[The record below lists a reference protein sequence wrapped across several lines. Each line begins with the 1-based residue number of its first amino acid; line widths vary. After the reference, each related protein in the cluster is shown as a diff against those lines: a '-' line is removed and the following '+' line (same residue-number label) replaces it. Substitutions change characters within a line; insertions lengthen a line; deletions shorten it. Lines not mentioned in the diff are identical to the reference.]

1 MPATPVDETPVDTVT
16 EVPVAV
22 VGAGPAGLMLA
33 HLLGRAGVP
42 SVAVDLRTRR
52 EIETTHRA
60 GILEADV
67 ARDLVETGV
76 GDRILREGHEHT
88 GTELRVAGRPHRIDF
103 RELAGASVWLYP
115 QTEVFKDLADA
126 RERDGGTV
134 HFGVR
139 DTEVL
144 DVGTTAPRVRFTAA
158 DGTRHELR
166 ARYVVGADGS
176 RSTCRD
182 LVPERHR
189 TRHGAEYPFAWFGVM
204 AQAPS
209 SAAELVYAHSAHG
222 FALISQRTEAVQRM
236 YFQCAPDERVEDW
249 PDERIWATLQG
260 RVAGEDGFQL
270 TEGPILE
277 RTVLRFRSFV
287 QEPMRWGS
295 LLLAGD
301 AAHTV
306 PPTGAR
312 GLNLALHD
320 VKVLAGVLVRALG
333 PEGEPALD
341 DYQPTALR
349 RVWRAQHFSSWM
361 TRLLHTPPGA
371 TPFELRRQLG
381 ELDCVVGTR
390 AGRAYLAEQYTGWP
404 SADR

>member
-1 MPATPVDETPVDTVT
+1 MPESVVDPVDTVT

-33 HLLGRAGVP
+33 HRLGRAGVDA
-42 SVAVDLRTRR
+42 VALDLRTRE
-52 EIETTHRA
+52 EIATTHRA
-60 GILEADV
+60 GILEADA

-76 GDRILREGHEHT
+76 GDRILREGHEHG
-88 GTELRVAGRPHRIDF
+88 GTELRFGGRAHRIDF
-103 RELAGASVWLYP
+103 RELVGASVWLYP
-115 QTEVFKDLADA
+115 QTEVFTDLADA

-139 DTEVL
+139 GTEVL
-144 DVGTTAPRVRFTAA
+144 DVGTDRPRVRFTAA

-176 RSTCRD
+176 RSTCRG
-182 LVPERHR
+182 LVPEALR
-189 TRHGAEYPFAWFGVM
+189 TRYGTEYPFAWFGVLVR
-204 AQAPS
+204 APA
-209 SAAELVYAHSAHG
+209 SAPELVYAHSEHG
-222 FALISQRTEAVQRM
+222 FALISRRTESVQRM
-236 YFQCAPDERVEDW
+236 YFQCDPDERTEDW
-249 PDERIWATLQG
+249 PDGRIWETLQA
-260 RVAGEDGFQL
+260 RVAGEDGFRL
-270 TEGPILE
+270 VEGPVLE
-277 RTVLRFRSFV
+277 RSVLRFRSFV

-320 VKVLAGVLVRALG
+320 VKVLAGVLLRALG
-333 PEGEPALD
+333 AEGEAALA
-341 DYQPTALR
+341 DYQPLALR
-349 RVWRAQHFSSWM
+349 RIWRAQHFSSWM
-361 TRLLHTPPGA
+361 TRLLHTAPDA
-371 TPFELRRQLG
+371 SPFELRRQLG
-381 ELDCVVGTR
+381 ELDGVVGTR

-404 SADR
+404 ASA

>member
-1 MPATPVDETPVDTVT
+1 MADATPDAGIDTAT
-16 EVPVAV
+16 KVPVAV

-33 HLLGRAGVP
+33 HLLGLAGVETL
-42 SVAVDLRTRR
+42 VLDTRTRH

-76 GDRILREGHEHT
+76 GDRILREGHEHE
-88 GTELRVAGRPHRIDF
+88 GVELRFGGRAHRIDF
-103 RELAGASVWLYP
+103 KDLVGASTWLYP
-115 QTEVFKDLADA
+115 QTDVFVDLADA
-126 RERDGGTV
+126 RDRDGGIV

-139 DTEVL
+139 ETEVL
-144 DVGTTAPRVRFTAA
+144 DVTTAAPRVRWTAP
-158 DGTRHELR
+158 DGARHEVR

-176 RSTCRD
+176 RSMCRD
-182 LVPERHR
+182 LVPADRR
-189 TRHGAEYPFAWFGVM
+189 VRYGKEYPFAWFGIM
-204 AQAPS
+204 AEAPT
-209 SAAELVYAHSAHG
+209 SAPELVYAQSDHG
-222 FALISQRTEAVQRM
+222 FALISRRTETVQRM
-236 YFQCAPDERVEDW
+236 YFQCDPEESVDAW
-249 PDERIWATLQG
+249 SDERIWETLQA
-260 RVAGEDGFQL
+260 RVAAEDDFRL
-270 TEGPILE
+270 KEGPVLE
-277 RTVLRFRSFV
+277 KTVLRFRSFV

-320 VKVLAGVLVRALG
+320 VKVLAPVLLRALG
-333 PEGEPALD
+333 AEGEAALD
-341 DYQPTALR
+341 DYQPRALE

-361 TRLLHTPPGA
+361 TGLLHTAPGA
-371 TPFELRRQLG
+371 TAFDLRRQLG

-390 AGRAYLAEQYTGWP
+390 AGRTHLAEQYTGWP
-404 SADR
+404 TRG

>member
-1 MPATPVDETPVDTVT
+1 MADAPVDSVVPI
-16 EVPVAV
+16 PVAV

-33 HLLGRAGVP
+33 HLLGRAGVETI
-42 SVAVDLRTRR
+42 ALDTRTRR
-52 EIETTHRA
+52 EIETTQRA

-76 GDRILREGHEHT
+76 SDRILRDGDEHEGIEV
-88 GTELRVAGRPHRIDF
+88 RSAGRPYRIDF
-103 RELAGASVWLYP
+103 KKLVGASTWLYP
-115 QTEVFKDLADA
+115 QTAVFTDLADA

-144 DVGTTAPRVRFTAA
+144 DCATGAPRVRYTAP
-158 DGTRHELR
+158 DGTRHEIR

-176 RSTCRD
+176 RSMCRD
-182 LVPERHR
+182 LVPEDRR
-189 TRHGAEYPFAWFGVM
+189 VRYGTAYPFAWFGIL
-204 AQAPS
+204 AEAPR
-209 SAAELVYAHSAHG
+209 SAPELVYARSEHG
-222 FALISQRTEAVQRM
+222 FALISQRSESVQRM
-236 YFQCAPDERVEDW
+236 YFQCAPDASTDAW
-249 PDERIWATLQG
+249 PDDRIWETLQA
-260 RVAGEDGFQL
+260 RVAGEDGFRL
-270 TEGPILE
+270 AEGPITE
-277 RTVLRFRSFV
+277 KTVLRFRSFV

-320 VKVLAGVLVRALG
+320 VKILADVLLKALGGTGDAALDAYEPRAL
-333 PEGEPALD
+333 
-341 DYQPTALR
+341 QR
-349 RVWRAQHFSSWM
+349 IWRAQNFSYWM
-361 TRLLHTPPGA
+361 TRLLHTAPGA
-371 TPFELRRQLG
+371 SAFDLRRQLG
-381 ELDCVVGTR
+381 ELDNVVGTH

-404 SADR
+404 ARGH